1 MQKNKSSSSFLKAK
15 LNYIAIMLLGII
27 IGLIIGFA
35 LSSLLSKTSNSDS
48 ATEDDAAENNITTY
62 LYDSNVLEGSDKESA
77 LDAINARLDTLK
89 HQSSYIQVQV
99 AEDDFDTYMYSTNG
113 ECFAQSSTGY
123 YTAVTL
129 SNGQTVKL
137 DAENEEVIIDKDA
150 DIISLMQRVVE
161 MCKENKDIK
170 LYDMVVEDDTTKE
183 YRIDMIG
190 KDVFRELYAG
200 FSDELAESMVSNVE
214 TQMGEDW
221 EPHFIYCI
229 TMNDENLIMFC
240 YTVDQ
245 GNEYTNWVSQGYL
258 TMGDWNLDPNWY
270 DNIQDKDYDT
280 VLSYLESTVSDLE
293 DVIKAYALENN
304 IDMSD
309 AESTVD
315 RATDSLGGIATTEST
330 TESTAESTT
339 GDSEVANTEA
349 DADATVEN
357 ETASTESTEASN

>member
-1 MQKNKSSSSFLKAK
+1 MQKDKSSSSFLKAK

-35 LSSLLSKTSNSDS
+35 LSNLLSKTSNSDS
-48 ATEDDAAENNITTY
+48 AAENNITTY

-77 LDAINARLDTLK
+77 LDAINTRLDTLK

-129 SNGQTVKL
+129 SNGQTIKL

-245 GNEYTNWVSQGYL
+245 GNEYTNWVSQGYI

-270 DNIQDKDYDT
+270 DNIQNKDYDT
-280 VLSYLESTVSDLE
+280 VLSYLEGTVSDLE

-315 RATDSLGGIATTEST
+315 GATDGLGGIATTEST
-330 TESTAESTT
+330 TESTA
-339 GDSEVANTEA
+339 GDSEVADT
-349 DADATVEN
+349 DATVEN
-357 ETASTESTEASN
+357 ETTSTESTEASN